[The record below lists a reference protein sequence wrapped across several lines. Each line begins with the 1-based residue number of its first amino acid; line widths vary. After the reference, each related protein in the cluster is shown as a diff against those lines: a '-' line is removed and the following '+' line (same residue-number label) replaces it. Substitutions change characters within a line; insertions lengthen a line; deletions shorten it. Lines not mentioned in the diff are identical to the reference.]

1 MLKIEILFARH
12 TAQDGRPFKDWALAE
27 ATTQATRSAAVYFIV
42 IIGKWYLA
50 RLKVVGI
57 KDGVFKEGM
66 VTKGELNNKLEE
78 GRSFCTNGLWTA

>member
-1 MLKIEILFARH
+1 
-12 TAQDGRPFKDWALAE
+12 
-27 ATTQATRSAAVYFIV
+27 VYFIV